1 MESIVYTLLLWDEGK
16 ELRRKKGGKRD
27 DPFRLIRKDR
37 AEIQNLRLYTPLR
50 IARLEGEDTE
60 GAFSVRGMDFRLFE
74 NGSTDRSSFQP
85 SSLRKNSDIMATGM
99 NGSTIL
105 VSSNFYLHT
114 WSRFEFVCVRGW
126 NGKGG
131 VRMEILPS
139 STKRGFVS
147 SFRLGRSKRLFVSCH
162 VKGCIVG
169 KKEFFIIII
178 SLLSKFYKFEN
189 KSRVERCSNFI
200 IEKVSFFRLRW
211 SKFRNFRNE
220 KSID

>member
-1 MESIVYTLLLWDEGK
+1 MC
-16 ELRRKKGGKRD
+16 
-27 DPFRLIRKDR
+27 
-37 AEIQNLRLYTPLR
+37 
-50 IARLEGEDTE
+50 
-60 GAFSVRGMDFRLFE
+60 
-74 NGSTDRSSFQP
+74 
-85 SSLRKNSDIMATGM
+85 
-99 NGSTIL
+99 
-105 VSSNFYLHT
+105 
-114 WSRFEFVCVRGW
+114 VCVG
-126 NGKGG
+126 GMEKGG

-200 IEKVSFFRLRW
+200 IEKVSFFRLR
-211 SKFRNFRNE
+211 
-220 KSID
+220 